1 MAFGINEKKALLT
14 RNSIAFQA
22 TDKAAEINQL
32 ILDEIGTMEDAERQH
47 NEWEATQNG
56 SATPPS
62 NSVFAAVLAAREL
75 RAQGADKIVKEPYN
89 ATKHGPANLLKN
101 GMDDVK
107 YPYRV
112 SFGEVQKCEEFK
124 SSRGNT
130 LYNFTIEVDG
140 SLAYATGQ
148 KALEEGTFVKFQ
160 SKQLP
165 GGKYAE
171 IDKNGTE
178 MALIVPAGRI
188 LYYQSLI
195 GVKKATR
202 ESIETSILIK
212 QNKELLAEL

>member
-1 MAFGINEKKALLT
+1 MKN
-14 RNSIAFQA
+14 A
-22 TDKAAEINQL
+22 TDFRAFLTAQKISFDPTATKDELKQL
-32 ILDEIGTMEDAERQH
+32 IEDEMSWEDAERTW
-47 NEWEATQNG
+47 NEMQDKAPKTTGTKPKSIFDEIAD
-56 SATPPS
+56 
-62 NSVFAAVLAAREL
+62 AREL